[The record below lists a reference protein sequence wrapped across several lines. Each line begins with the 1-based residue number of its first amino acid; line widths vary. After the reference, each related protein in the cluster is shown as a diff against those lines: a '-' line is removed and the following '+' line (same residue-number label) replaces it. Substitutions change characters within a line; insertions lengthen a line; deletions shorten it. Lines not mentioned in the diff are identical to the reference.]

1 MVATCCW
8 VSLMRVTPRLIA
20 LDWGTSSLR
29 AFLMGDGG
37 ILLDSKAAP
46 YGIMQLPAGGF
57 AAAFAE
63 VASEWLAATPGLPA
77 LASGMIGSAQGWL
90 QAPYRQGPTGLQ
102 DLAAYLATTPTGH
115 GPTLHIVPGIMMDT
129 ERPEVMRGEE
139 TQIFGALFLHPAL
152 RRGVRLVMP
161 GTHCKW
167 VSVQNGGIRGFQTF
181 MTGEVFAV
189 LQAHSILGRPA
200 RDAGKPAI
208 PDGAAFA
215 AGVNAARASENGVA
229 PLLFSAR
236 TLVLSGR
243 MPAAD
248 SLEYLS
254 GLLIGDELRSAL
266 GSTAERLALIGEAA
280 LCTRYLQAL
289 ALFGRTDA
297 FVITGATEA
306 GLWQIACQAGLVP
319 TAKEST

>member
-1 MVATCCW
+1 MTI
-8 VSLMRVTPRLIA
+8 TPRLIA

-37 ILLDSKAAP
+37 VLLDSKAAP
-46 YGIMQLPAGGF
+46 YGIMQLPEGGF

-63 VASEWLAATPGLPA
+63 VTSDWLLATPGLPA

-102 DLAAYLATTPTGH
+102 DLAAFLATTPTGH
-115 GPTLHIVPGIMMDT
+115 GPVLHIVPGIMMDT

-152 RRGVRLVMP
+152 RDGVRLVMP

-167 VSVQNGGIRGFQTF
+167 VSVRDGGIAGFQTF
-181 MTGEVFAV
+181 MTGELFSV

-200 RDAGKPAI
+200 RDAGKPAT
-208 PDGAAFA
+208 GGTAFA
-215 AGVNAARASENGVA
+215 AGVNATRASGNGVA

-236 TLVLSGR
+236 TLVLAGK
-243 MPAAD
+243 MPPED

-266 GSTAERLALIGEAA
+266 DPRVERLALIGEPA
-280 LCTRYLQAL
+280 LCDRYLRAL

-297 FVITGATEA
+297 FIIARATEA

-319 TAKEST
+319 NAKEST